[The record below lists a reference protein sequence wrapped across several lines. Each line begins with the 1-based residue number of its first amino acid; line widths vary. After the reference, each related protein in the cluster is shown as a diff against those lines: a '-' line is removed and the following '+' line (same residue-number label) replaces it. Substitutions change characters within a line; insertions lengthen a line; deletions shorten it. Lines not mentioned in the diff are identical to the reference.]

1 MRFYKNENVIVA
13 VNLSSSKQTV
23 NFTNANFSDKHF
35 KTLFGDSNINESSF
49 SLKAYEVCVWKE
61 E

>member
-1 MRFYKNENVIVA
+1 MLMKFVCGRKNDF
-13 VNLSSSKQTV
+13 LL

-35 KTLFGDSNINESSF
+35 KTLFGDENINESSF
-49 SLKAYEVCVWKE
+49 SLNAYEVCVWKE